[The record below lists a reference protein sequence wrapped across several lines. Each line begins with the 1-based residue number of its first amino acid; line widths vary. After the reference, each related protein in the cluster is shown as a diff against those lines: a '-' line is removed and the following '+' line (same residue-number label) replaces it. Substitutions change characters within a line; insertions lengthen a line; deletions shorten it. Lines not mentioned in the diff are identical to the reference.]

1 MLKGLPEAALQRTWE
16 TTELM
21 PGARALVATMR
32 AAGAHA
38 ALVSGGFTFFTG
50 QVAALVG
57 FHEHHANQLILADG
71 ALTGT
76 VAEPILDRD
85 SKLATLLRL
94 AQSLGLPL
102 ERSLTVG
109 DGANDLPM
117 LQSAGLGIAFRAKPT
132 VQAAAHARVNHGDLT
147 ALLFAQG
154 FRRAEFAAM

>member
-1 MLKGLPEAALQRTWE
+1 MTDPHTPAA
-16 TTELM
+16 
-21 PGARALVATMR
+21 VAPP
-32 AAGAHA
+32 AP
-38 ALVSGGFTFFTG
+38 V
-50 QVAALVG
+50 
-57 FHEHHANQLILADG
+57 
-71 ALTGT
+71 
-76 VAEPILDRD
+76 D
-85 SKLATLLRL
+85 SALATLPWQQRFANLGPDFVAPIAPAPLPDPYWVGQSVAL